1 MRGMLEQK
9 YRTCN
14 LCEAM
19 CGMVVSVDGDKITDV
34 RGDRDDVLSHGHICP
49 KGPALRDLYQ
59 DPDRLRRPLRRAA
72 GAPSG
77 FVAASWDSALAEVA
91 DRLHEVQARHGKNA
105 VAVYLGNPSVHNH
118 GAILM
123 GQALLAAL
131 GTRNRFD
138 ANSQDANP
146 KLYAALLM
154 YGDLTSLTIPDIDRT
169 DYFLVLGA
177 NPAASNGSVMSL
189 GDVRGRL
196 KAVRERGGRLVLIDP
211 RRTETA
217 EYADE
222 HHFIRPGGDA
232 ALLLA
237 MLQVI
242 FAEGL
247 HDAAVVAR
255 TARGLEPLQALAAR
269 FPPERVAAAVGI
281 EAETIRGLA
290 RGFATARRAVA
301 YGRVGVCTNEFG
313 PTASWLIEALNVVTG
328 NFDRPG
334 GSMFATPAIDLP
346 SVARRVGVGGKG
358 RFRSRVRGL
367 PELGGMLPA
376 TVMAEEMET
385 PGEGQIRALV
395 TLAGNPVLS
404 VPGGDRLPRALDGL
418 DFMVSVDIYLNET
431 TRHAHVVL
439 PPRSALERGHYD
451 LIFHALAVRNT
462 VKWSEPVVPP
472 APDTRDDW
480 DILYELSLR
489 LAAKRRGP
497 LAAKAGAL
505 ALRLG
510 RLGSERVIDTLLRLG
525 PYGDRFLPWKD
536 GLNLDKVRKA
546 PHGIDL
552 GPLVPM
558 FAQRVRTRSGKV
570 ELCPSELA
578 ADVDRLERWLT
589 EAPAAGFSMIGG
601 RHVRSNNSWMHNVH
615 ALVKGP
621 DRATLQMHPLDAGRA
636 GLVGGS
642 LVRVT
647 GRTGEVTARLEITAD
662 VMPGIVSLPHGFG
675 HADAA
680 QSLRVAGAVPGPNVN
695 AITDEHLLDPLT
707 GTAVLN
713 GVPVTV
719 VAAAPRRARSDR
731 RFVTESKPA
740 RLPRFQRAVVMRHQ
754 RLLSSSPSPSA

>member
-1 MRGMLEQK
+1 MLPMVEQK

-19 CGMVVSVDGDKITDV
+19 CGMVVTLDGGAITDI
-34 RGDRDDVLSHGHICP
+34 RGDRDDVLSRGHICP
-49 KGPALRDLYQ
+49 KGPALRELYE
-59 DPDRLRRPLRRAA
+59 DPDRLRRPVRRT
-72 GAPSG
+72 GNG
-77 FVAASWDSALAEVA
+77 FVPASWDEAIGEVVE
-91 DRLHEVQARHGKNA
+91 RISEVQARHGKNA
-105 VAVYLGNPSVHNH
+105 VGVYLGNPSVHNH
-118 GAILM
+118 GAVL
-123 GQALLAAL
+123 GSQALMSAL
-131 GTRNRFD
+131 RTRNRFD

-146 KLYAALLM
+146 KLYASLMM
-154 YGDLTSLTIPDIDRT
+154 YGDPTSLPVPDIDRT

-177 NPAASNGSVMSL
+177 NPAASNGSLMSL

-196 KAVRERGGRLVLIDP
+196 KGVRERGGRFVLIDP

-217 EYADE
+217 AYADE

-237 MLQVI
+237 LIHVV

-247 HDAAVVAR
+247 FDATAVAAG
-255 TARGLEPLQALAAR
+255 ARGLDALEAIAAR

-281 EAETIRGLA
+281 EADTIRGIA
-290 RGFATARRAVA
+290 HGFAQAKSAVA

-313 PTASWLIEALNVVTG
+313 STASWLIEALNVVTG

-334 GSMFATPAIDLP
+334 GAMFAKPAIDL
-346 SVARRVGVGGKG
+346 SRLARRLGLAHKG

-376 TVMAEEMET
+376 TAMAEEIET

-404 VPGGDRLPRALDGL
+404 VPGGERLARALGKL
-418 DFMVSVDIYLNET
+418 DFMVSIDIYLNET

-439 PPRSALERGHYD
+439 PPRAALERAHYD
-451 LIFHALAVRNT
+451 LILHALAVRNT
-462 VKWSEPVVPP
+462 TKWSEPVMEP

-480 DILYELSLR
+480 DILYELGLR

-497 LAAKAGAL
+497 LAEKASSWVLGAGL
-505 ALRLG
+505 
-510 RLGSERVIDTLLRLG
+510 LGSERILDTLLRLG
-525 PYGDRFLPWKD
+525 PYGDRFLPWSD
-536 GLNLDKVRKA
+536 GLNLDKVRRA

-558 FAQRVRTRSGKV
+558 RAERVVTRSGKI
-570 ELCPSELA
+570 ELCPGELA
-578 ADVDRLERWLT
+578 ADVDRVERWLA
-589 EAPAAGFSMIGG
+589 APPSPGFSLIGR
-601 RHVRSNNSWMHNVH
+601 RHVRSNNSWMHNLRS
-615 ALVKGP
+615 LVKGP
-621 DRATLQMHPLDAGRA
+621 DRATLQMHPLDARREGLA
-636 GLVGGS
+636 GGAQ
-642 LVRVT
+642 VRVT
-647 GRTGEVTARLEITAD
+647 GRGGAVNARLEVTDD
-662 VMPGIVSLPHGFG
+662 VMPGVVSLPHGFG

-680 QSLRVAGAVPGPNVN
+680 GTLRVAGAVPGPNAN
-695 AITDEHLLDPLT
+695 AVTDEHLLEPLT

-719 VAAAPRRARSDR
+719 DAVAAA
-731 RFVTESKPA
+731 E
-740 RLPRFQRAVVMRHQ
+740 
-754 RLLSSSPSPSA
+754 